1 MSFEIKMSFL
11 KDLERTLSDR
21 ITATALTSVMSA
33 AADVLEHYEF
43 SRMLRIEDAFSLDLL
58 DTWISA
64 LKVEGRSQKTVQA
77 YSYLINRLLKDLNV
91 PIRNI
96 TVYHLRNWLTKEKE
110 RGISDG
116 TLKGNREVFS
126 SMFGWLWREGLIEKN
141 PVANI
146 GAIKV
151 QKKIREPYADV
162 ELENLKSACGK
173 SKLPD
178 RDIAVISFLLS
189 TGCRVSEM
197 TQLNRDDINFID
209 KEVTVLGKGN
219 KERVVYFDDVTA
231 MYLRRYLDARQDLC
245 PALFANI
252 RHNRLQQNGV
262 RVMLK
267 RMAKIAGVEHAHPHK
282 FRRTLATMLIAHG
295 MPIQEVAAILGHEK
309 LDTTM
314 KYIALDKS
322 QVKNSYKK
330 FA

>member
-116 TLKGNREVFS
+116 T
-126 SMFGWLWREGLIEKN
+126 
-141 PVANI
+141 
-146 GAIKV
+146 GACK
-151 QKKIREPYADV
+151 P
-162 ELENLKSACGK
+162 
-173 SKLPD
+173 
-178 RDIAVISFLLS
+178 
-189 TGCRVSEM
+189 
-197 TQLNRDDINFID
+197 
-209 KEVTVLGKGN
+209 VLGRTKSSAPCSAGS
-219 KERVVYFDDVTA
+219 
-231 MYLRRYLDARQDLC
+231 
-245 PALFANI
+245 
-252 RHNRLQQNGV
+252 G
-262 RVMLK
+262 
-267 RMAKIAGVEHAHPHK
+267 AKV
-282 FRRTLATMLIAHG
+282 
-295 MPIQEVAAILGHEK
+295 
-309 LDTTM
+309 
-314 KYIALDKS
+314 
-322 QVKNSYKK
+322 
-330 FA
+330 